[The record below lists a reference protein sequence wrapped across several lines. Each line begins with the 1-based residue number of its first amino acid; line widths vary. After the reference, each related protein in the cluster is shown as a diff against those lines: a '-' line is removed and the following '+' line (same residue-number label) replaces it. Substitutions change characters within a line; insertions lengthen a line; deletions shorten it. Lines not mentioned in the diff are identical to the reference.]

1 MACERNHQ
9 TGGRLGK
16 IDSPRTLPTCE
27 GGYKP
32 FKIGELFDVKTSK
45 SIDKKDLKCTS
56 NSNSMIQFIGRTSV
70 NNGVQAYTERLSFE
84 PNRANTFSVIQVG
97 ESVMQFRDV
106 EWYSSQNIFILTPL
120 DSRLIT
126 SKLYIIA
133 ATNKALQ
140 RYNGGYNDYPTLN
153 SLKGLQI
160 TLPVTKDGNIDYQFM
175 DMRVRELEEE
185 RVRELEAYL
194 KAAGFEDC
202 ALNASECEAL
212 SLLSSGISTKYF
224 KIRELFEKQSTIR
237 LGIKVAD
244 VSKEKT
250 NAADLPVLTAGII
263 NQGLVGFIPR
273 ANATILKNVIS
284 VSANG
289 ANTGAMFYQPDEFT
303 VLQDS
308 YAIGWRDTRRNV
320 EECVY
325 LYLVSCLQ
333 KSVRGYYD
341 WSNKAGWEKIKG
353 LTISLP
359 ITTDGAIDYAFMETA
374 IRAMEKQ
381 CIARLKASFA
391 REHEAYMQVIF

>member
-27 GGYKP
+27 GGHKP

-202 ALNASECEAL
+202 ALNASECEVL
-212 SLLSSGISTKYF
+212 SNLSGGGNS
-224 KIRELFEKQSTIR
+224 QSRI
-237 LGIKVAD
+237 
-244 VSKEKT
+244 
-250 NAADLPVLTAGII
+250 
-263 NQGLVGFIPR
+263 
-273 ANATILKNVIS
+273 
-284 VSANG
+284 
-289 ANTGAMFYQPDEFT
+289 
-303 VLQDS
+303 QD
-308 YAIGWRDTRRNV
+308 
-320 EECVY
+320 
-325 LYLVSCLQ
+325 
-333 KSVRGYYD
+333 
-341 WSNKAGWEKIKG
+341 
-353 LTISLP
+353 
-359 ITTDGAIDYAFMETA
+359 
-374 IRAMEKQ
+374 
-381 CIARLKASFA
+381 
-391 REHEAYMQVIF
+391 

>member
-9 TGGRLGK
+9 AGGRLGK

-32 FKIGELFDVKTSK
+32 FKIGELFDVKTP
-45 SIDKKDLKCTS
+45 KKKF
-56 NSNSMIQFIGRTSV
+56 NANEIQFGGQYPYVARGV
-70 NNGVQAYTERLSFE
+70 GNNGIRGYVTLDTQYLNEGNTLSFGQDTATIFYQTE
-84 PNRANTFSVIQVG
+84 PYFTGDKIKVLHFKRGV
-97 ESVMQFRDV
+97 
-106 EWYSSQNIFILTPL
+106 L
-120 DSRLIT
+120 DAHLACFLIT
-126 SKLYIIA
+126 SMRKAFANFSWGSSSFSEEVINNTLIYLPTTA
-133 ATNKALQ
+133 A
-140 RYNGGYNDYPTLN
+140 GD
-153 SLKGLQI
+153 
-160 TLPVTKDGNIDYQFM
+160 IDFAFIEE
-175 DMRVRELEEE
+175 RVRELEEE

-202 ALNASECEAL
+202 ALSTLERQAL

-303 VLQDS
+303 ILQDS

-359 ITTDGAIDYAFMETA
+359 ITTDGAIDYAFMETS

-381 CIARLKASFA
+381 CIARLKAAFV